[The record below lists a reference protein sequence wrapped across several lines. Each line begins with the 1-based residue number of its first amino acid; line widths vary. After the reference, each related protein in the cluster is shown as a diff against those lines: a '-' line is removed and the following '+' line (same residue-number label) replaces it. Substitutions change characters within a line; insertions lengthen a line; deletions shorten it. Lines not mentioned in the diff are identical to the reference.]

1 MRKRIIKI
9 VLTGGP
15 MAGKSSIL
23 LHLEKYYSKKVQVI
37 PEIATSFER
46 IFFKN
51 HYFFTKS
58 LNNDLNKL
66 FFFLQLRLEAI
77 YSKVAKE
84 KNVKILVCDRG
95 LFDGAAY
102 CNGGVRE
109 FLSINNT
116 SPKEMYDQYD
126 VVIYLESLLKIDEKK
141 SLAFRPLMKKE
152 KNLILKISNSNLKN
166 WKHHQ
171 NFHYVNGKT
180 LKEKKIEVL
189 NIINSFLG

>member
-15 MAGKSSIL
+15 MAGKSSIV

-37 PEIATSFER
+37 PEIATAFER
-46 IFFKN
+46 VFFKN
-51 HYFFTKS
+51 RYFFIKS

-77 YSKVAKE
+77 YSKVARE

-95 LFDGAAY
+95 LFDGSAY
-102 CNGGVRE
+102 CKGGVRE

-116 SPKEMYDQYD
+116 SPKEMYNQYD
-126 VVIYLESLLKIDEKK
+126 VVIYLESLLKIDEKNNFIPR
-141 SLAFRPLMKKE
+141 SLTKKE
-152 KNLILKISNSNLKN
+152 KNLILKISNNNLKN

-171 NFHYVNGKT
+171 NFHYIKGKT
-180 LKEKKIEVL
+180 LKEKRIEVL
-189 NIINSFLG
+189 NIINSFLD